1 MSLNTKTYDTE
12 RCLQS
17 EQAVIGSL
25 LISCKTISAV
35 KAYLSPDKFYHKPLG
50 AAFESACRL
59 FDDKIQVDVISLGEE
74 LKRRPPVGLTASEV
88 TPFLVDLVNIVPFAD
103 HAEHYAKIVAGYYY
117 EREIITAAGN
127 VAIQQSAESLE
138 VLRIV
143 VLARE
148 QLGLPDVFDYSKDLF
163 DILDNLLKKKVGRRH
178 NVGFPTLD
186 KAFGGLTP
194 GEVVTWGAATNM
206 GKSLILL
213 NIMSHCAQRGEPV
226 LYVGTEMSAQETVAR
241 HLSIL
246 TAVEPH
252 KIKSANVT
260 KDELERLHNAISDRM
275 FTMPIRILD
284 LPEPSLS
291 DVEAAITSSR
301 PQVVFLDYLERF
313 KMPSGDN
320 YRLRVNEF
328 MRRVKNLARRY
339 DIVVHLA
346 SQLSREVY
354 GAEERRPTLAHLSE
368 SSSIEK
374 ESDRVMLVWAPKD
387 KNKDIACIPGPR
399 ILEAVMAKNRHGRRG
414 FGVDLRLD
422 ERSLQISEV
431 LPELAQTPE
440 FQ

>member
-1 MSLNTKTYDTE
+1 MSTNSTSYDAD

-17 EQAVIGSL
+17 EQSVAGSI
-25 LISCKTISAV
+25 LISDKMIPV
-35 KAYLSPDKFYHKPLG
+35 IKAYLSPEKFYHPTLG
-50 AAFESACRL
+50 AVFGIACRL
-59 FDDKIQVDVISLGEE
+59 FDSKHPVDIVSIGEE
-74 LKRRPPVGLTASEV
+74 LKKKLPVGLILSEI
-88 TPFLVDLVNIVPFAD
+88 PAFLSNLVQSVPFAD
-103 HAEHYAKIVAGYYY
+103 HGEYYAKIVAGYYY
-117 EREIITAAGN
+117 EREIISKASS
-127 VAIQQSAESLE
+127 VASNQSADSLE
-138 VLRIV
+138 ALRVV

-148 QLGLPDVFDYSKDLF
+148 QLGLPDIFDYSKDLF
-163 DILDNLLKKKVGRRH
+163 DILDNLLKKKISRRH
-178 NVGFPTLD
+178 TVGFPTLD
-186 KAFGGLTP
+186 RALGGLTP

-213 NIMSHCAQRGEPV
+213 NIMSHCAQNGEPV

-246 TAVEPH
+246 TSIEPH
-252 KIKSANVT
+252 KIKSTNLT
-260 KDELERLHNAISDRM
+260 TDEIARLNNTLSDRM
-275 FTMPIRILD
+275 YTMPIRILD

-291 DVEAAITSSR
+291 DVEAALTTSR
-301 PQVVFLDYLERF
+301 RQVVFLDYLERF
-313 KMPSGDN
+313 KMPPGDN

-339 DIVVHLA
+339 DVVIHLA

-387 KNKDIACIPGPR
+387 KNKDIGGLPGPR

-422 ERSLQISEV
+422 EKSLQISEL
-431 LPELAQTPE
+431 LPEVTEAPE

>member
-1 MSLNTKTYDTE
+1 MAINLTAYDVE

-17 EQAVIGSL
+17 EQSVAGSIL
-25 LISCKTISAV
+25 VSDKAIPSI
-35 KAYLSPDKFYHKPLG
+35 KAYLTPEKFYHPPLG
-50 AAFESACRL
+50 AVFGIACRL
-59 FDDKIQVDVISLGEE
+59 FESKSPVDIVSIGEE
-74 LKRRPPVGLTASEV
+74 LKKALPVGLSISEI
-88 TPFLVDLVNIVPFAD
+88 PEFLSHLVESVAFAD
-103 HAEHYAKIVAGYYY
+103 HGEYYAKIVAGYYY
-117 EREIITAAGN
+117 ERQIIKKASD
-127 VAIQQSAESLE
+127 VATLQSADSLE
-138 VLRIV
+138 ELRIV

-148 QLGLPDVFDYSKDLF
+148 QLGLPDIFDYSKDLF
-163 DILDNLLKKKVGRRH
+163 DILDDLVKKKITRRH
-178 NVGFPTLD
+178 TVGFPTLD
-186 KAFGGLTP
+186 RAFGGLTP

-246 TAVEPH
+246 TAIEPH
-252 KIKSANVT
+252 KIKSANLNS
-260 KDELERLHNAISDRM
+260 DEISRLHNAIADRM

-291 DVEAAITSSR
+291 DVEAALTTSR
-301 PQVVFLDYLERF
+301 RQVVFLDYLERF

-339 DIVVHLA
+339 DVVIHLA

-387 KNKDIACIPGPR
+387 KNKDVSGIPGPR

-414 FGVDLRLD
+414 LGVDLRLD
-422 ERSLQISEV
+422 EKSLEISEL
-431 LPELAQTPE
+431 LPEVSESPE